1 MTSTTS
7 TNLPVAAG
15 TAALP
20 AAPRWRT
27 LARGTPLLALALPLL
42 VGNDYQLHV
51 LTLIGVYWVL
61 VAGLNLVVGYAGQLS
76 VGHVGLLAIG
86 AYTLVILSGR
96 FGVDPLLA
104 TAVAGVLGG
113 LCGFLLGLPSLRLP
127 GFYFAMATLAFSLI
141 VTEQLVAHS
150 TLTGGGA
157 GMLAPQFGAPFDT
170 SRGFY
175 YLVVAIGLAVTW
187 LAWNLSRR
195 MWGRGLVALRDSDVA
210 AAAVG
215 IPLFR
220 LKLAAFTFSGVTAGV
235 AGSLFASLQNYITPE
250 AFMFE
255 LGMFFFICI
264 IIGGRGNIIGPFAGT
279 VVLTLL
285 PEVAAPLAKLG
296 NLLYGVLLLAA
307 VLLIPQGIGAAVAGW
322 VERGRSS
329 RRAPPIAP
337 ELSRLAAALSK
348 PEDAR

>member
-1 MTSTTS
+1 MTSSSS
-7 TNLPVAAG
+7 THAPVAV
-15 TAALP
+15 AALP
-20 AAPRWRT
+20 VVPRWRT

-51 LTLIGVYWVL
+51 LTLIGIYWVL

-86 AYTLVILSGR
+86 AYSLVILSGR

-104 TAVAGVLGG
+104 TVVAGALGG

-157 GMLAPQFGAPFDT
+157 GMSAPQFGAPFDT
-170 SRGFY
+170 PRGFY
-175 YLVVAIGLAVTW
+175 YLVVAIGLVVTW
-187 LAWNLSRR
+187 LVWNLSRR

-264 IIGGRGNIIGPFAGT
+264 IIGGRGNIIGPFVGT

-307 VLLIPQGIGAAVAGW
+307 VLLIPQGIGAAVASW

-337 ELSRLAAALSK
+337 EPSRLAAALAK
-348 PEDAR
+348 QEHTR